1 MTTEQ
6 TSLNE
11 EDGLDEMDDFD
22 LLDATIDP
30 SDVKSLQKR
39 RELEMEIESEEFLI
53 KSKTLYRIAMSD
65 DNPLKID

>member
-1 MTTEQ
+1 
-6 TSLNE
+6 
-11 EDGLDEMDDFD
+11 MDDFD